1 MRAMVI
7 DEWCGAEGIHELDV
21 EPPPLAP
28 DGLLVRVRAA
38 GVNPVDTKVR
48 GGYMK
53 EKLPFHFPLVLGW
66 DVAGVVEQ
74 AGPAVTAFKPG
85 DEVYGYIRRHHL
97 QYGTYAEYATAPEGF
112 FAHMPPELSF
122 EEAAA
127 MPLSSL
133 TAHQALE
140 SIGLRGGETVFIGGG
155 AGGVGH
161 LAIQLAVARGARVVA
176 AASERNHDFLRELGA
191 EPVDYADSDLPARVR
206 ALLDDSGSDAAF
218 DLFGSD
224 AREQAFSVLRPGG
237 RLVSIARP
245 PPEPRDGHH
254 EVHYIYVR
262 PSGYDLGEHITPLI
276 AEGSLRP
283 TIEATYPLEQA
294 AEAHERLE
302 GGHVRGKLVLI
313 VEQE

>member
-7 DEWCGAEGIHELDV
+7 DEWCGPEGIREADV
-21 EPPPLAP
+21 APPPVAP

-38 GVNPVDTKVR
+38 GVNPVDTRVR

-66 DVAGVVEQ
+66 DVAGVVEK

-97 QYGTYAEYATAPEGF
+97 QYGTYAEYTTATDTY
-112 FAHMPPELSF
+112 FAHKPAELSF

-127 MPLSSL
+127 LPLAGL

-140 SIGLRGGETVFIGGG
+140 TTGVRGGETFFVGGG

-161 LAIQLAVARGARVVA
+161 LAVQLAIARGAHVIA
-176 AASERNHDFLRELGA
+176 TASERNQDFLRGLGA
-191 EPVDYADSDLPARVR
+191 DPIDYTNGDVPARVR
-206 ALLDDSGSDAAF
+206 ERTGDGGADATL
-218 DLFGSD
+218 DLFGGD
-224 AREQAFSVLRPGG
+224 GREVAFASLRSGG
-237 RLVSIARP
+237 RLASVAQP
-245 PPEPRDGHH
+245 PPGPRDGY
-254 EVHYIYVR
+254 EVHYIFVR
-262 PSGYDLGEHITPLI
+262 PDGDELREL
-276 AEGSLRP
+276 AELVQGGQLRP
-283 TIEATYPLEQA
+283 HVEEVFPLERA

-302 GGHVRGKLVLI
+302 GGHVRGKLVLS
-313 VEQE
+313 VPA